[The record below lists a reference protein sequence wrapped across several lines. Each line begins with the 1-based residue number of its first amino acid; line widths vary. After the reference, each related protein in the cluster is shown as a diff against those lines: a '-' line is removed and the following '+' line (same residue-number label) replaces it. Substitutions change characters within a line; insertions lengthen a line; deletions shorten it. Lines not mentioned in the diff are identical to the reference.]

1 MAFLKT
7 TRAQGGGDI
16 LINLDHVLTLRPAK
30 SQSDRTEVTFVQ
42 YDDDTQVKTLNVNTP
57 YAELAADFGHFDG
70 SVLPTP

>member
-7 TRAQGGGDI
+7 TRSRGGSDI
-16 LINLDHVLTLRPAK
+16 LINLDHVLSLRPVPGD
-30 SQSDRTEVTFVQ
+30 SDRTEVTLTA
-42 YDDDTQVKTLNVNTP
+42 YDGNEAKTVNVNTP